1 MSAYSRRSPERPVD
15 YCLLSSLNDAPAS
28 SSSSSSLVS
37 ASPPP
42 SLSSVPPG
50 FSASVAFRSLGR
62 RREAG
67 RAAQNSEP
75 SGKRER
81 SRGRT
86 LRCEHGALRAAEEKR
101 RARLSEDETARLNAE
116 ENAMDWDV
124 PPPASSADYQA
135 AAEDAPVLT
144 LGSRRGT
151 CAQDGNCLQRVCAW
165 LAHAC
170 CGVQPQYQ
178 ERLLYLDG
186 RTVPQYFPSNAIK
199 NTKYNVFTFLPMVLM
214 QQFKFFFNLFYLAV
228 ALAQLLPLLQVGP
241 LFTYLA
247 PLAFVL
253 FVTLAKEAYDDY
265 KRYVRDREM
274 NEQGYKRLTPEGTKD
289 VMAAKIEVGDIIQI
303 EANQRVPADVVFL
316 RTTDKSG
323 SCFIRT
329 DQLDGETDWKLRR
342 AVHCTQRLSSPG
354 DLCRATG
361 WCHVEAPRQDIDE
374 FTGKFVL
381 TRAPSPAP
389 PAPPLASFGADGDC
403 GCESRLEAGELDG
416 DRQTEGEKKN
426 CEEEQLMVSAHG
438 GRTTR
443 DGEQPIVEGLT
454 LDNVLWANT
463 VVASGSVLGL
473 AIYTGKETRA
483 TMNASQ
489 ATMKVGQFDLEVNLM
504 SKVLFGILALL
515 AFVLV
520 ALRRLEGIWPIYFL
534 RFVLLLSSIIP
545 VSLQVNLVM
554 AKTLYSIFIMR
565 DRRMKDTVVRTSTLP
580 EELGRID
587 FLFSDKTGTLTRNE
601 MHFKR
606 LHIGRAMF
614 AEDGLTE
621 LRIFLE
627 SYFLRSHPVSPAN
640 ADQPSWRDRERAR
653 TGERERGRELGGR
666 RGEVVH
672 AAVEAIRAL
681 SLCHNVTPVKDED
694 SQITFQA
701 ASPDEV
707 ALVTFARDIGV
718 KLVHRDEHCIRLEV
732 PGGAALE
739 YSVLTTFP
747 FSSETKRMGIILR
760 EASSQKIFF
769 LVKGAEAVMIPRL
782 QPKGSHW
789 LQEEC
794 DNFARQGLRTIV
806 LAQKE
811 LSEAEYDLFATR
823 YAAARAAMTDRHSK
837 CRREIER
844 LEEDLRLLGL
854 TGVEDKLQNDVPAT
868 LEALR
873 HAGVKV
879 WMLTGDKVETATCIA
894 VSAGLKARQ
903 HSLTILSSQSIRT
916 PSQTQEAL
924 ERFAMGPSES
934 VLVVDGRV
942 LGAALQHFPH
952 YFVRVAAQ
960 APAVVCCR
968 CSPTQ
973 KADVVRFVKK
983 FTGRRACAVGDGGN
997 DVSMIQAADVG
1008 IGIVGKEGRQA
1019 SLAADFSITQFSH
1032 LRRLLLWHGR
1042 NAYQRSAKLAQ
1053 FVIHRGLIIAF
1064 IQVIFSAIFYFIPL
1078 AIFQGWLQ
1086 VGYATYYTM
1095 APVFSL
1101 VLDEEL
1107 PEDVVFMFPELYQTL
1122 KNGRVL
1128 SVKTFFGWVWK
1139 SIYQAA
1145 VVMMG
1150 AVALFENS
1158 FTNVVSITFTAL
1170 ILAELLNVA
1179 SEIQTWHPLMIA
1191 SEICTVVIYIFSMF
1205 ILRSYFDITFIMTLT
1220 FWAKVTAV
1228 TLVSWVPIQIFKAVK
1243 KTLQPPQHAKL
1254 ASP

>member
-389 PAPPLASFGADGDC
+389 PAPPAPPLASFGADGDC

-473 AIYTGKETRA
+473 AIYTGK
-483 TMNASQ
+483 
-489 ATMKVGQFDLEVNLM
+489 
-504 SKVLFGILALL
+504 
-515 AFVLV
+515 
-520 ALRRLEGIWPIYFL
+520 Y
-534 RFVLLLSSIIP
+534 
-545 VSLQVNLVM
+545 
-554 AKTLYSIFIMR
+554 Y
-565 DRRMKDTVVRTSTLP
+565 
-580 EELGRID
+580 
-587 FLFSDKTGTLTRNE
+587 RN
-601 MHFKR
+601 
-606 LHIGRAMF
+606 IAMP
-614 AEDGLTE
+614 GKK
-621 LRIFLE
+621 
-627 SYFLRSHPVSPAN
+627 LRSFE
-640 ADQPSWRDRERAR
+640 QAR
-653 TGERERGRELGGR
+653 NR
-666 RGEVVH
+666 
-672 AAVEAIRAL
+672 
-681 SLCHNVTPVKDED
+681 
-694 SQITFQA
+694 
-701 ASPDEV
+701 
-707 ALVTFARDIGV
+707 
-718 KLVHRDEHCIRLEV
+718 
-732 PGGAALE
+732 
-739 YSVLTTFP
+739 
-747 FSSETKRMGIILR
+747 
-760 EASSQKIFF
+760 
-769 LVKGAEAVMIPRL
+769 
-782 QPKGSHW
+782 
-789 LQEEC
+789 
-794 DNFARQGLRTIV
+794 
-806 LAQKE
+806 
-811 LSEAEYDLFATR
+811 
-823 YAAARAAMTDRHSK
+823 
-837 CRREIER
+837 
-844 LEEDLRLLGL
+844 
-854 TGVEDKLQNDVPAT
+854 
-868 LEALR
+868 
-873 HAGVKV
+873 
-879 WMLTGDKVETATCIA
+879 
-894 VSAGLKARQ
+894 
-903 HSLTILSSQSIRT
+903 
-916 PSQTQEAL
+916 
-924 ERFAMGPSES
+924 
-934 VLVVDGRV
+934 
-942 LGAALQHFPH
+942 
-952 YFVRVAAQ
+952 
-960 APAVVCCR
+960 
-968 CSPTQ
+968 
-973 KADVVRFVKK
+973 
-983 FTGRRACAVGDGGN
+983 
-997 DVSMIQAADVG
+997 
-1008 IGIVGKEGRQA
+1008 
-1019 SLAADFSITQFSH
+1019 
-1032 LRRLLLWHGR
+1032 
-1042 NAYQRSAKLAQ
+1042 
-1053 FVIHRGLIIAF
+1053 
-1064 IQVIFSAIFYFIPL
+1064 
-1078 AIFQGWLQ
+1078 
-1086 VGYATYYTM
+1086 
-1095 APVFSL
+1095 
-1101 VLDEEL
+1101 
-1107 PEDVVFMFPELYQTL
+1107 
-1122 KNGRVL
+1122 
-1128 SVKTFFGWVWK
+1128 
-1139 SIYQAA
+1139 
-1145 VVMMG
+1145 
-1150 AVALFENS
+1150 
-1158 FTNVVSITFTAL
+1158 
-1170 ILAELLNVA
+1170 
-1179 SEIQTWHPLMIA
+1179 
-1191 SEICTVVIYIFSMF
+1191 
-1205 ILRSYFDITFIMTLT
+1205 
-1220 FWAKVTAV
+1220 
-1228 TLVSWVPIQIFKAVK
+1228 
-1243 KTLQPPQHAKL
+1243 
-1254 ASP
+1254 